1 MPGTHQY
8 AVTLVAQIVAQILG
22 LFWKSLLVDK
32 VSWYMRFFLI
42 LPNKYYTFVT
52 SPFLSASPS
61 PAPFC
66 SIFRSPNRLDLWLDL
81 CLKLLFSWTKSA
93 EGDKRCCGWHLS
105 QIRGFFWSVLGGRSP
120 SYHQQTSPK
129 PTNMRSHV
137 WRKLWRRFWGF
148 FWSRI
153 WSTKYCGIWG
163 FCSFYL
169 INTILSWHSPS
180 PAPVCSIFGGPNRL
194 DLWLDLCLK
203 LLFDCHK
210 NEGLLHI
217 SFTATFYSLQKFP
230 NSSIRLSSLWSGTMV
245 SQNHNCTYRM
255 TKCHDQSR

>member
-1 MPGTHQY
+1 MRVTFGANVWSFVFDLGRPIILLSPRNMPGTHQY
-8 AVTLVAQIVAQILG
+8 AVTLVAQIVAQIFG
-22 LFWKSLLVDK
+22 LFWRSLLVDK

-66 SIFRSPNRLDLWLDL
+66 SIFR
-81 CLKLLFSWTKSA
+81 
-93 EGDKRCCGWHLS
+93 
-105 QIRGFFWSVLGGRSP
+105 
-120 SYHQQTSPK
+120 
-129 PTNMRSHV
+129 
-137 WRKLWRRFWGF
+137 
-148 FWSRI
+148 
-153 WSTKYCGIWG
+153 
-163 FCSFYL
+163 
-169 INTILSWHSPS
+169 
-180 PAPVCSIFGGPNRL
+180 GPNRL
-194 DLWLDLCLK
+194 DLWLDLRLK

-255 TKCHDQSR
+255 TKCHDQKR

>member
-1 MPGTHQY
+1 VLRVTFGANVWSFVFDFRRPIILLSPRNMPGTHQY

-22 LFWKSLLVDK
+22 LFWRSLLVDK

-66 SIFRSPNRLDLWLDL
+66 SIFR
-81 CLKLLFSWTKSA
+81 
-93 EGDKRCCGWHLS
+93 
-105 QIRGFFWSVLGGRSP
+105 
-120 SYHQQTSPK
+120 
-129 PTNMRSHV
+129 
-137 WRKLWRRFWGF
+137 
-148 FWSRI
+148 
-153 WSTKYCGIWG
+153 
-163 FCSFYL
+163 
-169 INTILSWHSPS
+169 
-180 PAPVCSIFGGPNRL
+180 GPNRL

-230 NSSIRLSSLWSGTMV
+230 NTSIRLSSLWSGTMV
-245 SQNHNCTYRM
+245 SQNHKGTYRM

>member
-1 MPGTHQY
+1 MLRVTFGANAWSFVFDFGRPITLLSPINMPGTHQY
-8 AVTLVAQIVAQILG
+8 AVTLVAQIVAQIFG
-22 LFWKSLLVDK
+22 LFWRSLLVDK

-66 SIFRSPNRLDLWLDL
+66 SIFR
-81 CLKLLFSWTKSA
+81 
-93 EGDKRCCGWHLS
+93 
-105 QIRGFFWSVLGGRSP
+105 
-120 SYHQQTSPK
+120 
-129 PTNMRSHV
+129 
-137 WRKLWRRFWGF
+137 
-148 FWSRI
+148 
-153 WSTKYCGIWG
+153 
-163 FCSFYL
+163 
-169 INTILSWHSPS
+169 
-180 PAPVCSIFGGPNRL
+180 GPNRL

-230 NSSIRLSSLWSGTMV
+230 NTSIRLSSLWSGTMV

>member
-1 MPGTHQY
+1 MTCISNSWSFLFDFGRPITLLSAKNLAGTHQY
-8 AVTLVAQIVAQILG
+8 AVTLVAQIVAQIFE
-22 LFWKSLLVDK
+22 LFWRSLLVDK

-66 SIFRSPNRLDLWLDL
+66 SIFR
-81 CLKLLFSWTKSA
+81 
-93 EGDKRCCGWHLS
+93 
-105 QIRGFFWSVLGGRSP
+105 
-120 SYHQQTSPK
+120 
-129 PTNMRSHV
+129 
-137 WRKLWRRFWGF
+137 
-148 FWSRI
+148 
-153 WSTKYCGIWG
+153 
-163 FCSFYL
+163 
-169 INTILSWHSPS
+169 
-180 PAPVCSIFGGPNRL
+180 GPNRL

-230 NSSIRLSSLWSGTMV
+230 NTSIRLSSLWSGTMV
-245 SQNHNCTYRM
+245 SQNHNGTYRM
-255 TKCHDQSR
+255 TMCHDQKR